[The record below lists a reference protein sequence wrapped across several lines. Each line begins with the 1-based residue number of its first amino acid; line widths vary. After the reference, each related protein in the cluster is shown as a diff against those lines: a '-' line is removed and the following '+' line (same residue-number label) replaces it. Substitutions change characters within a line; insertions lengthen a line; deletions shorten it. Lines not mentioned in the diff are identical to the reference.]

1 MNSQR
6 EKDPEYSL
14 DVLDPC
20 PWMFPVPS
28 PESQEFPGKGGDL
41 VGIFVG
47 KFFVP
52 DLPKFCCDPVFFL
65 EGDFCLVWVFF
76 FPFFLG
82 GFVGIFFLP
91 RSLFPREWGIFQVGQ
106 GWDLS
111 PSPRR
116 GFSRISCGC
125 GSPFSRCSPAVL
137 PLFSQF
143 FPGVFPVFFPPPPL
157 GAKRSVPLCP
167 L

>member
-1 MNSQR
+1 MCWIRVRGCSPFPAPNPRNSR
-6 EKDPEYSL
+6 EKEGIWLEFLLGSFLYQI
-14 DVLDPC
+14 
-20 PWMFPVPS
+20 
-28 PESQEFPGKGGDL
+28 SQSFAVIPFFFWR
-41 VGIFVG
+41 GIFVW
-47 KFFVP
+47 F
-52 DLPKFCCDPVFFL
+52 
-65 EGDFCLVWVFF
+65 WFF
-76 FPFFLG
+76 FFSLFLG